1 MMQRNAYIAVS
12 ALVFSLVALL
22 HISRLW
28 EAWPV
33 QIGPTSI
40 PVWISWLGLGISAFF
55 AFWGFTA
62 LRR

>member
-1 MMQRNAYIAVS
+1 MQRNAYIAVS

-22 HISRLW
+22 HILRLW

-33 QIGPTSI
+33 QIGPMSI
-40 PVWISWLGLGISAFF
+40 PVWISWLGLAVGALL
-55 AFWGFTA
+55 AFWGLTA